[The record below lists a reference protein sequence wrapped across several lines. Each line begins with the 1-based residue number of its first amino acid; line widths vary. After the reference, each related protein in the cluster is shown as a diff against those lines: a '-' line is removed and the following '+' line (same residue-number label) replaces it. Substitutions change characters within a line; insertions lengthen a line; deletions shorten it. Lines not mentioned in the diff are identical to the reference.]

1 MIGISIAV
9 TREWEA
15 TLKYFNKELYEC
27 EKYPFG
33 EYFKVVKDG
42 NEFVFYHTGS
52 RKVNSAAA
60 SQYMICKYN
69 LSKIIVMGTCAGID
83 RKYKNLDIIIPSK
96 AVQYDCTVKEIEPLI
111 KQSFTVDIDL
121 SELDFDYN
129 TGTIGTADKA
139 VVMWS
144 DYLSLKNNDITIADT
159 EAAGIAYVCMKNDV
173 KCLIVKGISDFP
185 KNDDYEKD
193 KKGNEEQINEFMNNV
208 PKVMNIILE
217 KYFDKLI

>member
-15 TLKYFNKELYEC
+15 VLKYFNMELSEC

-33 EYFKVVKDG
+33 EYFCVVKNG
-42 NEFVFYHTGS
+42 KKIIFYHCGS

-69 LSKIIVMGTCAGID
+69 LSKVIVMGTCAGID
-83 RKYKNLDIIIPSK
+83 RKYKNLDIIIPNK

-111 KQSFTVDIDL
+111 KQSFTVSIDL
-121 SELDFDYN
+121 SDLNLDYN

-144 DYLSLKNNDITIADT
+144 DYLNLKNNDITVADT
-159 EAAGIAYVCMKNDV
+159 ESAGVAWVCNKNNI

-185 KNDDYEKD
+185 KNADYLKEKN
-193 KKGNEEQINEFMNNV
+193 GNEEQINEFMENV
-208 PKVMNIILE
+208 PKVMNIILDN
-217 KYFDKLI
+217 YFDKLI